1 MEACLE
7 ACFNVTGAVD
17 TACSDACY
25 ARYVTPTPQRH
36 TPRRDAANATR
47 RGPKTN
53 ACDDSATRF
62 LSEAETSRDA
72 SSRLDRSSRIA
83 RAASRVPANRRPILT
98 TPNRRCLSPFSAPR
112 RSDGWAVTE
121 ASSNVFGNTTVNV
134 ILACLLLVLS
144 GLFSGLTLGLMSL
157 DMVSLEI
164 LAEGGDDEEKEYAKK
179 IIPVRA
185 KGNLLLCT
193 LLLGNTM
200 VNALIAILMADLTD
214 GLVGLAVSTLSIV
227 VCGEIVP
234 QAACSR
240 HGLYIG
246 ANTVWIVKIF
256 IVLMYVIAW
265 PISLALDYVLG
276 RDIGQVFSANELNK
290 LIRIHVE
297 NPDAQEESGLNKDDG
312 NLLTGA
318 LEYKDKRVRDV
329 MTSLDKVFMVESST
343 RLTFQVLMDIYKS
356 GFTRIPVYEIDRQN
370 IVGML
375 FTKDLIL
382 IDPDDEVEIAAVISF
397 HGNREG
403 GFVRGVADD
412 TSLDKVFREFKTSY
426 LHLLV
431 AYGEV
436 GADGKPVQRLETTP
450 EHGDGGAGGGRNYY
464 GAGKDDP
471 DVSVSGKHISD
482 YTREAYSLTGNRRVI
497 TGVITLEDVLEAVIK
512 DEIVDETDNY
522 VDVNNALTSV
532 RGRGPRVADPTNFL
546 TLFEHKIRDQTKLS
560 ESETNAIVAFLSLNV
575 AEFKKLA
582 RFGGVLRKLIVASA
596 VEEIKEDEGDANSKY
611 LGTPSVDAG
620 DDRGNESTPKA
631 QRHINF
637 SHQHSHGHG
646 DTPSRSNSMT
656 RRGSSGH
663 IDFND
668 DDRHSNDGLGEPIY
682 RKNESSEF
690 FTLILQGKVVVHA
703 GSDDFESELGPWC
716 YIGQKALT
724 TDPFMPD
731 FRACPQGAVR
741 LLRIRRGDYKSAM
754 RAAQVEAMSGSR
766 SAVASRHAATG
777 DGDGGNGRSSPPVGP
792 EGARRHAPGASTLGV
807 ATDGVRVDGVA
818 DEDGDL

>member
-1 MEACLE
+1 M
-7 ACFNVTGAVD
+7 
-17 TACSDACY
+17 
-25 ARYVTPTPQRH
+25 
-36 TPRRDAANATR
+36 
-47 RGPKTN
+47 
-53 ACDDSATRF
+53 
-62 LSEAETSRDA
+62 
-72 SSRLDRSSRIA
+72 
-83 RAASRVPANRRPILT
+83 
-98 TPNRRCLSPFSAPR
+98 
-112 RSDGWAVTE
+112 
-121 ASSNVFGNTTVNV
+121 FGNTTVNV
-134 ILACLLLVLS
+134 ILACFLLLLS

-164 LAEGGDDEEKEYAKK
+164 LAEGGDEEEKEYAKK

-256 IVLMYVIAW
+256 IVLMYIVAW

-329 MTSLDKVFMVESST
+329 MTELDKVFMVESST

-412 TSLDKVFREFKTSY
+412 TSLDKVFREFKSSY

-436 GADGKPVQRLETTP
+436 GADGKPVKRLESTP
-450 EHGDGGAGGGRNYY
+450 ENGSEHSGGGGRNYY
-464 GAGKDDP
+464 GAGGGGDE

-482 YTREAYSLTGNRRVI
+482 YTSEAYSLSGNRRVI

-546 TLFEHKIRDQTKLS
+546 TLFEHKIRDQAKLS

-582 RFGGVLRKLIVASA
+582 RFGGVLRKLIVASS
-596 VEEIKEDEGDANSKY
+596 VEEIEEEEGDANSKY

-620 DDRGNESTPKA
+620 DDHGNEGTPKA

-637 SHQHSHGHG
+637 SHQHSHSH

-656 RRGSSGH
+656 RRGSSGQ
-663 IDFND
+663 IDFLD
-668 DDRHSNDGLGEPIY
+668 DDRHSNDGLGDPIY

-724 TDPFMPD
+724 TDPFLPD

-766 SAVASRHAATG
+766 SVAASRHAAMG
-777 DGDGGNGRSSPPVGP
+777 DGDGGGGRSSPPP
-792 EGARRHAPGASTLGV
+792 REGARRHAPGASPLAV
-807 ATDGVRVDGVA
+807 AADGVRVDGV
-818 DEDGDL
+818 DNEDGGDL

>member
-1 MEACLE
+1 M
-7 ACFNVTGAVD
+7 
-17 TACSDACY
+17 
-25 ARYVTPTPQRH
+25 
-36 TPRRDAANATR
+36 
-47 RGPKTN
+47 
-53 ACDDSATRF
+53 
-62 LSEAETSRDA
+62 
-72 SSRLDRSSRIA
+72 
-83 RAASRVPANRRPILT
+83 
-98 TPNRRCLSPFSAPR
+98 
-112 RSDGWAVTE
+112 
-121 ASSNVFGNTTVNV
+121 FGNTTVNV
-134 ILACLLLVLS
+134 ILACFLLLLS

-164 LAEGGDDEEKEYAKK
+164 LAEGGDEEEKEYAKK

-256 IVLMYVIAW
+256 IVLMYIVAW

-329 MTSLDKVFMVESST
+329 MTELDKVFMVESST

-412 TSLDKVFREFKTSY
+412 TSLDKVFREFKSSY

-436 GADGKPVQRLETTP
+436 GADGKPVKRLESTP
-450 EHGDGGAGGGRNYY
+450 ENGSEHSGGGGRNYY
-464 GAGKDDP
+464 GAGGGGDD

-482 YTREAYSLTGNRRVI
+482 YTSEAYSLSGNRRVI

-546 TLFEHKIRDQTKLS
+546 TLFEHKIRDQAKLS

-582 RFGGVLRKLIVASA
+582 RFGGVLRKLIVASS
-596 VEEIKEDEGDANSKY
+596 VEEIEEEEGDANSKY

-620 DDRGNESTPKA
+620 DDHGNEGTPKA

-637 SHQHSHGHG
+637 SHQHSHS

-656 RRGSSGH
+656 RRGSSGQ
-663 IDFND
+663 IDFLD
-668 DDRHSNDGLGEPIY
+668 DDRHSNDGLGDPIY

-724 TDPFMPD
+724 TDPFVPD

-766 SAVASRHAATG
+766 SVAASRHAAMG
-777 DGDGGNGRSSPPVGP
+777 DGDGGGGRSSPPP
-792 EGARRHAPGASTLGV
+792 REGARRHAPGASPLAV
-807 ATDGVRVDGVA
+807 AADGVRVDGV
-818 DEDGDL
+818 DNEDGGDL

>member
-1 MEACLE
+1 M
-7 ACFNVTGAVD
+7 
-17 TACSDACY
+17 
-25 ARYVTPTPQRH
+25 
-36 TPRRDAANATR
+36 
-47 RGPKTN
+47 
-53 ACDDSATRF
+53 
-62 LSEAETSRDA
+62 
-72 SSRLDRSSRIA
+72 
-83 RAASRVPANRRPILT
+83 
-98 TPNRRCLSPFSAPR
+98 
-112 RSDGWAVTE
+112 
-121 ASSNVFGNTTVNV
+121 FGNTTVNV
-134 ILACLLLVLS
+134 ILACFLLVLS

-164 LAEGGDDEEKEYAKK
+164 LAEGGDEEEKEYAKK

-256 IVLMYVIAW
+256 IVLMYIIAW

-329 MTSLDKVFMVESST
+329 MTELDKVFMVESST

-412 TSLDKVFREFKTSY
+412 TSLDKVFREFKSSY

-436 GADGKPVQRLETTP
+436 GADGKPVKRLESTP
-450 EHGDGGAGGGRNYY
+450 ENGSEHSGGGGRNYY
-464 GAGKDDP
+464 GAGGGGDD

-482 YTREAYSLTGNRRVI
+482 YTSEAYSLSGNRRVI

-546 TLFEHKIRDQTKLS
+546 TLFEHKIRDQAKLS

-582 RFGGVLRKLIVASA
+582 RFGGVLRKLIVASS
-596 VEEIKEDEGDANSKY
+596 VEEIEEEEGDANSKY

-620 DDRGNESTPKA
+620 DDHGNEGTPKA

-637 SHQHSHGHG
+637 SHQHSHS

-656 RRGSSGH
+656 RRGSSGQ
-663 IDFND
+663 IDFLD
-668 DDRHSNDGLGEPIY
+668 DDRHSNDGLGDPIY

-724 TDPFMPD
+724 TDPFLPD

-766 SAVASRHAATG
+766 SVAASRHAAMG
-777 DGDGGNGRSSPPVGP
+777 DGDGGGGRSSPPP
-792 EGARRHAPGASTLGV
+792 REGARRHAPGASPLAV
-807 ATDGVRVDGVA
+807 AADGVRVDGV
-818 DEDGDL
+818 DNEDGGDL

>member
-1 MEACLE
+1 
-7 ACFNVTGAVD
+7 
-17 TACSDACY
+17 
-25 ARYVTPTPQRH
+25 
-36 TPRRDAANATR
+36 
-47 RGPKTN
+47 
-53 ACDDSATRF
+53 
-62 LSEAETSRDA
+62 
-72 SSRLDRSSRIA
+72 
-83 RAASRVPANRRPILT
+83 
-98 TPNRRCLSPFSAPR
+98 
-112 RSDGWAVTE
+112 
-121 ASSNVFGNTTVNV
+121 
-134 ILACLLLVLS
+134 
-144 GLFSGLTLGLMSL
+144 MSL

-164 LAEGGDDEEKEYAKK
+164 LAEGGDEEEKEYAKK

-256 IVLMYVIAW
+256 IVLMYIVAW
-265 PISLALDYVLG
+265 PNSLALDYVLG

-329 MTSLDKVFMVESST
+329 MTELDKVFMVESST

-412 TSLDKVFREFKTSY
+412 TSLDKVFREFKSSY

-436 GADGKPVQRLETTP
+436 GADGKPVKRLESTP
-450 EHGDGGAGGGRNYY
+450 ENGSEHKRRRRGNYY
-464 GAGKDDP
+464 GAGGGGDD

-482 YTREAYSLTGNRRVI
+482 YTSEAYSLSGNRRVI

-546 TLFEHKIRDQTKLS
+546 TLFEHKIRDQAKLS

-582 RFGGVLRKLIVASA
+582 RFGGVLRKLIVASS
-596 VEEIKEDEGDANSKY
+596 VEEIEEEEGDANSKY

-620 DDRGNESTPKA
+620 DDHGNEGTPKA

-637 SHQHSHGHG
+637 SHQHSHS

-656 RRGSSGH
+656 RRGSSGQ
-663 IDFND
+663 IDFLD
-668 DDRHSNDGLGEPIY
+668 DDRHSNDGLGDPIY

-724 TDPFMPD
+724 TDPFLPD

-766 SAVASRHAATG
+766 SVAASRHAAMG
-777 DGDGGNGRSSPPVGP
+777 DGDGGGG
-792 EGARRHAPGASTLGV
+792 EARRPRGRAPGGTLP
-807 ATDGVRVDGVA
+807 ARPR
-818 DEDGDL
+818 

>member
-1 MEACLE
+1 M
-7 ACFNVTGAVD
+7 
-17 TACSDACY
+17 
-25 ARYVTPTPQRH
+25 
-36 TPRRDAANATR
+36 
-47 RGPKTN
+47 
-53 ACDDSATRF
+53 
-62 LSEAETSRDA
+62 
-72 SSRLDRSSRIA
+72 
-83 RAASRVPANRRPILT
+83 
-98 TPNRRCLSPFSAPR
+98 
-112 RSDGWAVTE
+112 
-121 ASSNVFGNTTVNV
+121 FGNTTVNV
-134 ILACLLLVLS
+134 ILACFLLLLS

-164 LAEGGDDEEKEYAKK
+164 LAEGGDEEEKEYAKK

-256 IVLMYVIAW
+256 IVLMYIIAW

-318 LEYKDKRVRDV
+318 LEYKDKIVRDV
-329 MTSLDKVFMVESST
+329 MTELDKVFMVESST

-412 TSLDKVFREFKTSY
+412 TSLDKVFREFKSSY

-436 GADGKPVQRLETTP
+436 GADGKPVKRLESTP
-450 EHGDGGAGGGRNYY
+450 EHGSEHGGGGGRNYY
-464 GAGKDDP
+464 GAGGGGDD

-482 YTREAYSLTGNRRVI
+482 YTSEAYSLSGNRRVI

-546 TLFEHKIRDQTKLS
+546 TLFEHKIRDQAKLS

-582 RFGGVLRKLIVASA
+582 RFGGVLRKLIVASS
-596 VEEIKEDEGDANSKY
+596 VEEIEEEEGDANSKY

-620 DDRGNESTPKA
+620 DDHGNEGTPQA

-637 SHQHSHGHG
+637 SHQHSHSH

-656 RRGSSGH
+656 RRGSSGQ
-663 IDFND
+663 IDFLD
-668 DDRHSNDGLGEPIY
+668 DDRHSNDGLGDPIY

-724 TDPFMPD
+724 TDPFLPD

-766 SAVASRHAATG
+766 SVAASRHAAMG
-777 DGDGGNGRSSPPVGP
+777 DGDGGGGRSSPPP
-792 EGARRHAPGASTLGV
+792 REGARRHAPGASPLAV
-807 ATDGVRVDGVA
+807 AADGVRVDGV
-818 DEDGDL
+818 DNEDGGDL

>member
-1 MEACLE
+1 M
-7 ACFNVTGAVD
+7 
-17 TACSDACY
+17 
-25 ARYVTPTPQRH
+25 
-36 TPRRDAANATR
+36 
-47 RGPKTN
+47 
-53 ACDDSATRF
+53 
-62 LSEAETSRDA
+62 
-72 SSRLDRSSRIA
+72 
-83 RAASRVPANRRPILT
+83 
-98 TPNRRCLSPFSAPR
+98 
-112 RSDGWAVTE
+112 
-121 ASSNVFGNTTVNV
+121 FGNTTVNV
-134 ILACLLLVLS
+134 ILACFLLLLS

-164 LAEGGDDEEKEYAKK
+164 LAEGGDEEEKEYAKK

-256 IVLMYVIAW
+256 IVLMYIVAW

-329 MTSLDKVFMVESST
+329 MTELDKVFMVESST

-412 TSLDKVFREFKTSY
+412 TSLDKVFREFKSSY

-436 GADGKPVQRLETTP
+436 GADGKPVKRLESTP
-450 EHGDGGAGGGRNYY
+450 ENGSEHSGGGGRNYY
-464 GAGKDDP
+464 GAGGGGDE

-482 YTREAYSLTGNRRVI
+482 YTSEAYSLSGNRRVI

-546 TLFEHKIRDQTKLS
+546 TLFEHKIRDQAKLS

-582 RFGGVLRKLIVASA
+582 RFGGVLRKLIVASS
-596 VEEIKEDEGDANSKY
+596 VEEIEEEEGDANSKY

-620 DDRGNESTPKA
+620 DDHGNEGTPKA

-637 SHQHSHGHG
+637 SHQHSHS

-656 RRGSSGH
+656 RRGSSGQ
-663 IDFND
+663 IDFLD
-668 DDRHSNDGLGEPIY
+668 DDRHSNDGLGDPIY

-724 TDPFMPD
+724 TDPFLPD

-766 SAVASRHAATG
+766 SVAASRHAAMG
-777 DGDGGNGRSSPPVGP
+777 DGDGGGGRSSPPLR
-792 EGARRHAPGASTLGV
+792 EGARRHAPGVSPLAV
-807 ATDGVRVDGVA
+807 AADGVRVDGV
-818 DEDGDL
+818 DNEDGGDL

>member
-1 MEACLE
+1 M
-7 ACFNVTGAVD
+7 
-17 TACSDACY
+17 
-25 ARYVTPTPQRH
+25 
-36 TPRRDAANATR
+36 
-47 RGPKTN
+47 
-53 ACDDSATRF
+53 
-62 LSEAETSRDA
+62 
-72 SSRLDRSSRIA
+72 
-83 RAASRVPANRRPILT
+83 
-98 TPNRRCLSPFSAPR
+98 
-112 RSDGWAVTE
+112 
-121 ASSNVFGNTTVNV
+121 FGNTTVNV
-134 ILACLLLVLS
+134 ILAVFLLLLS

-164 LAEGGDDEEKEYAKK
+164 LAEGGDEEEKEYAKK

-256 IVLMYVIAW
+256 IVLMYIIAW

-329 MTSLDKVFMVESST
+329 MTELDKVFMVESST

-412 TSLDKVFREFKTSY
+412 TSLDKVFREFKSSY

-436 GADGKPVQRLETTP
+436 GADGKPVKRLESTP
-450 EHGDGGAGGGRNYY
+450 ENGSEHSGGGGRNYY
-464 GAGKDDP
+464 GAGGGGGD

-482 YTREAYSLTGNRRVI
+482 YTSEAYSLSGNRRVI

-546 TLFEHKIRDQTKLS
+546 TLFEHKIRDQAKLS

-582 RFGGVLRKLIVASA
+582 RFGGVLRKLIVASS
-596 VEEIKEDEGDANSKY
+596 VEEIEEEEGDANSKY

-620 DDRGNESTPKA
+620 DDHGNEGTPKA

-637 SHQHSHGHG
+637 SHQHSHS

-656 RRGSSGH
+656 RRGSSGQ
-663 IDFND
+663 IDFLD
-668 DDRHSNDGLGEPIY
+668 DDRHSNDGLGDPIY

-724 TDPFMPD
+724 TDPFLPD

-766 SAVASRHAATG
+766 SVTASRHAAMG
-777 DGDGGNGRSSPPVGP
+777 DGDGGGGRSSPPP
-792 EGARRHAPGASTLGV
+792 REGARRHAPGASPLAV
-807 ATDGVRVDGVA
+807 AADGVRVDGV
-818 DEDGDL
+818 DNEDGGDL

>member
-17 TACSDACY
+17 IACSDACY
-25 ARYVTPTPQRH
+25 A
-36 TPRRDAANATR
+36 
-47 RGPKTN
+47 
-53 ACDDSATRF
+53 
-62 LSEAETSRDA
+62 
-72 SSRLDRSSRIA
+72 
-83 RAASRVPANRRPILT
+83 
-98 TPNRRCLSPFSAPR
+98 
-112 RSDGWAVTE
+112 SDGWAVTE

-134 ILACLLLVLS
+134 ILACFLLLLS

-164 LAEGGDDEEKEYAKK
+164 LAEGGDEEEKEYAKK

-256 IVLMYVIAW
+256 IVLMYIIAW

-329 MTSLDKVFMVESST
+329 MTELDKVFMVESST

-412 TSLDKVFREFKTSY
+412 TSLDKVFREFKSSY

-436 GADGKPVQRLETTP
+436 GADGKPVKRLESTP
-450 EHGDGGAGGGRNYY
+450 ENGSEHSGGGGRNYY
-464 GAGKDDP
+464 GAGGGGDD

-482 YTREAYSLTGNRRVI
+482 YTSEAYSLSGNRRVI

-546 TLFEHKIRDQTKLS
+546 TLFEHKIRDQAKLS

-582 RFGGVLRKLIVASA
+582 RFGGVLRKLIVASS
-596 VEEIKEDEGDANSKY
+596 VEEIEEEEGDANSKY

-620 DDRGNESTPKA
+620 DDHGNEGTPKA

-637 SHQHSHGHG
+637 SHQHSHS

-656 RRGSSGH
+656 RRGSSGQ
-663 IDFND
+663 IDFLD
-668 DDRHSNDGLGEPIY
+668 DDRHSNDGLGDPIY

-724 TDPFMPD
+724 TDPFLPD

-766 SAVASRHAATG
+766 SVAASRHAAMG
-777 DGDGGNGRSSPPVGP
+777 DGDGGGGRSSPPP
-792 EGARRHAPGASTLGV
+792 REGARRHAPGASPLAV
-807 ATDGVRVDGVA
+807 AADGVRVDGV
-818 DEDGDL
+818 DNEDGGDL

>member
-1 MEACLE
+1 M
-7 ACFNVTGAVD
+7 
-17 TACSDACY
+17 
-25 ARYVTPTPQRH
+25 
-36 TPRRDAANATR
+36 
-47 RGPKTN
+47 
-53 ACDDSATRF
+53 
-62 LSEAETSRDA
+62 
-72 SSRLDRSSRIA
+72 
-83 RAASRVPANRRPILT
+83 
-98 TPNRRCLSPFSAPR
+98 
-112 RSDGWAVTE
+112 
-121 ASSNVFGNTTVNV
+121 FGNTTVNV
-134 ILACLLLVLS
+134 ILACFLLLLS

-164 LAEGGDDEEKEYAKK
+164 LAEGGDEEEKEYAKK

-256 IVLMYVIAW
+256 IVLMYIVAW

-329 MTSLDKVFMVESST
+329 MTELDKVFMVESST

-412 TSLDKVFREFKTSY
+412 TSLDKVFREFKSSY

-436 GADGKPVQRLETTP
+436 GADGKPVQRLATTP
-450 EHGDGGAGGGRNYY
+450 GHGNGNARGSRKYY
-464 GAGKDDP
+464 GAEMNAE
-471 DVSVSGKHISD
+471 DVSVSGNHISD
-482 YTREAYSLTGNRRVI
+482 YTTEAYSLSGNRRVV

-582 RFGGVLRKLIVASA
+582 RFGGVLRKLIVAST
-596 VEEIKEDEGDANSKY
+596 VEEIEEDEGDANSKY
-611 LGTPSVDAG
+611 LGTPAVDAG
-620 DDRGNESTPKA
+620 DDHGNESTPKA
-631 QRHINF
+631 QRHIHF
-637 SHQHSHGHG
+637 SHGHA

-668 DDRHSNDGLGEPIY
+668 DDRHSNDGLGDPIY

-716 YIGQKALT
+716 YIGHKALT

-766 SAVASRHAATG
+766 SAVASRHAAVG
-777 DGDGGNGRSSPPVGP
+777 DSDGGRSSPSMG
-792 EGARRHAPGASTLGV
+792 ESARRHAPGASTVGV
-807 ATDGVRVDGVA
+807 AADGVRVDGLA
-818 DEDGDL
+818 DEDGGSQ

>member
-1 MEACLE
+1 M
-7 ACFNVTGAVD
+7 
-17 TACSDACY
+17 
-25 ARYVTPTPQRH
+25 
-36 TPRRDAANATR
+36 
-47 RGPKTN
+47 
-53 ACDDSATRF
+53 
-62 LSEAETSRDA
+62 
-72 SSRLDRSSRIA
+72 
-83 RAASRVPANRRPILT
+83 
-98 TPNRRCLSPFSAPR
+98 
-112 RSDGWAVTE
+112 
-121 ASSNVFGNTTVNV
+121 FGNTTVNV
-134 ILACLLLVLS
+134 ILACFLLLLS

-164 LAEGGDDEEKEYAKK
+164 LAEGGDEEEKEYAKK

-256 IVLMYVIAW
+256 IVLMYIIAW

-329 MTSLDKVFMVESST
+329 MTELDKVFMVESST

-412 TSLDKVFREFKTSY
+412 TSLDKVFREFKSSY

-436 GADGKPVQRLETTP
+436 GADGKPVKRLESTP
-450 EHGDGGAGGGRNYY
+450 ENGSEHSGGGGRNYY
-464 GAGKDDP
+464 GAGGGGDD

-482 YTREAYSLTGNRRVI
+482 YTSEAYSLSGNRRVI

-546 TLFEHKIRDQTKLS
+546 TLFEHKIRDQAKLS

-582 RFGGVLRKLIVASA
+582 RFGGVLRKLIVASS
-596 VEEIKEDEGDANSKY
+596 VEEIEEEEGDANSKY

-620 DDRGNESTPKA
+620 DDHGNEGTPKA

-637 SHQHSHGHG
+637 SHQHSHS

-656 RRGSSGH
+656 RRGSSGQ
-663 IDFND
+663 IDFLD
-668 DDRHSNDGLGEPIY
+668 DDRHSNDGLGDPIY

-724 TDPFMPD
+724 TDPFLPD

-766 SAVASRHAATG
+766 SVAASRHTAMG
-777 DGDGGNGRSSPPVGP
+777 DGDGGGGRSSPPP
-792 EGARRHAPGASTLGV
+792 REGARRHAPGASPLAV
-807 ATDGVRVDGVA
+807 AADGVRVDGV
-818 DEDGDL
+818 DNEDGGDL

>member
-1 MEACLE
+1 M
-7 ACFNVTGAVD
+7 
-17 TACSDACY
+17 
-25 ARYVTPTPQRH
+25 
-36 TPRRDAANATR
+36 
-47 RGPKTN
+47 
-53 ACDDSATRF
+53 
-62 LSEAETSRDA
+62 
-72 SSRLDRSSRIA
+72 
-83 RAASRVPANRRPILT
+83 
-98 TPNRRCLSPFSAPR
+98 
-112 RSDGWAVTE
+112 
-121 ASSNVFGNTTVNV
+121 FGNTTVNV
-134 ILACLLLVLS
+134 ILACFLLLLS

-164 LAEGGDDEEKEYAKK
+164 LAEGGDEEEKEYAKK

-256 IVLMYVIAW
+256 IVLMYIVAW

-329 MTSLDKVFMVESST
+329 MTELDKVFMVESST

-412 TSLDKVFREFKTSY
+412 TSLDKVFREFKSSY

-436 GADGKPVQRLETTP
+436 GADGKPVKRLESTP
-450 EHGDGGAGGGRNYY
+450 ENGSEHSGGGGRNYY
-464 GAGKDDP
+464 GAGGGGDE

-482 YTREAYSLTGNRRVI
+482 YTSEAYSLSGNRRVI

-546 TLFEHKIRDQTKLS
+546 TLFEHKIRDQAKLS

-582 RFGGVLRKLIVASA
+582 RFGGVLRKLIVASS
-596 VEEIKEDEGDANSKY
+596 VEEIEEEEGDANSKY

-620 DDRGNESTPKA
+620 DDHGNEGTPKA

-637 SHQHSHGHG
+637 SHQHSHS

-656 RRGSSGH
+656 RRGSSGQ
-663 IDFND
+663 IDFLD
-668 DDRHSNDGLGEPIY
+668 DDRHSNDGLGDPIY

-724 TDPFMPD
+724 TDPFVPD

-766 SAVASRHAATG
+766 SVAASRHAAMG
-777 DGDGGNGRSSPPVGP
+777 DGDGGGGRSSPPP
-792 EGARRHAPGASTLGV
+792 WEGARRHAPGASPLAV
-807 ATDGVRVDGVA
+807 AADGVRVDGV
-818 DEDGDL
+818 DNEDGGDL

>member
-1 MEACLE
+1 M
-7 ACFNVTGAVD
+7 
-17 TACSDACY
+17 
-25 ARYVTPTPQRH
+25 
-36 TPRRDAANATR
+36 
-47 RGPKTN
+47 
-53 ACDDSATRF
+53 
-62 LSEAETSRDA
+62 
-72 SSRLDRSSRIA
+72 
-83 RAASRVPANRRPILT
+83 
-98 TPNRRCLSPFSAPR
+98 
-112 RSDGWAVTE
+112 
-121 ASSNVFGNTTVNV
+121 FGNTTVNV
-134 ILACLLLVLS
+134 ILACFLLLLS

-164 LAEGGDDEEKEYAKK
+164 LAEGGDEEEKEYAKK

-256 IVLMYVIAW
+256 IVLMYIVAW

-329 MTSLDKVFMVESST
+329 MTELDKVFMVESST

-412 TSLDKVFREFKTSY
+412 TSLDKVFREFKSSY

-436 GADGKPVQRLETTP
+436 GADGKPVKRLESTP
-450 EHGDGGAGGGRNYY
+450 ENGSEHSGGGGRNYY
-464 GAGKDDP
+464 GAGGGGDD

-482 YTREAYSLTGNRRVI
+482 YTSEAYSLSGNRRVI

-546 TLFEHKIRDQTKLS
+546 TLFEHKIRDQAKLS

-582 RFGGVLRKLIVASA
+582 RFGGVLRKLIVASS
-596 VEEIKEDEGDANSKY
+596 VEEIEEEEGDANSTY

-620 DDRGNESTPKA
+620 DDHGNEGTPKA

-637 SHQHSHGHG
+637 SHQHSHS

-656 RRGSSGH
+656 RRGSSGQ
-663 IDFND
+663 IDFLD
-668 DDRHSNDGLGEPIY
+668 DDRHSNDGLGDPIY

-724 TDPFMPD
+724 TDPFLPD

-766 SAVASRHAATG
+766 SVAASRHAAMG
-777 DGDGGNGRSSPPVGP
+777 DGDGGGGRSSPPP
-792 EGARRHAPGASTLGV
+792 REGARRHAPGASPLAV
-807 ATDGVRVDGVA
+807 AADGVRVDGV
-818 DEDGDL
+818 DNEDGGDL

>member
-1 MEACLE
+1 M
-7 ACFNVTGAVD
+7 
-17 TACSDACY
+17 
-25 ARYVTPTPQRH
+25 
-36 TPRRDAANATR
+36 
-47 RGPKTN
+47 
-53 ACDDSATRF
+53 
-62 LSEAETSRDA
+62 
-72 SSRLDRSSRIA
+72 
-83 RAASRVPANRRPILT
+83 
-98 TPNRRCLSPFSAPR
+98 
-112 RSDGWAVTE
+112 
-121 ASSNVFGNTTVNV
+121 FGNTTVNV
-134 ILACLLLVLS
+134 ILACFLLLLS

-164 LAEGGDDEEKEYAKK
+164 LAEGGDEEEKEYAKK

-256 IVLMYVIAW
+256 IVLMYIIAW

-329 MTSLDKVFMVESST
+329 MTELDKVFMVESST

-412 TSLDKVFREFKTSY
+412 TSLDKVFREFKSSY

-436 GADGKPVQRLETTP
+436 GADGKPVKRLESTP
-450 EHGDGGAGGGRNYY
+450 ENGSEHSGGGGRNYY
-464 GAGKDDP
+464 GAGGGGDE

-482 YTREAYSLTGNRRVI
+482 YTSEAYSLSGNRRVI

-546 TLFEHKIRDQTKLS
+546 TLFEHKIRDQAKLS

-582 RFGGVLRKLIVASA
+582 RFGGVLRKLIVASS
-596 VEEIKEDEGDANSKY
+596 VEEIEEEEGDANSKY

-620 DDRGNESTPKA
+620 DDHGNEGTPKA

-637 SHQHSHGHG
+637 SHQHSHSH

-656 RRGSSGH
+656 RRGSSGQ
-663 IDFND
+663 IDFLD
-668 DDRHSNDGLGEPIY
+668 DDRHSNDGLGDPIY

-724 TDPFMPD
+724 TDPFLPD

-766 SAVASRHAATG
+766 SVAASRHAAMG
-777 DGDGGNGRSSPPVGP
+777 DGDGGGGRSSPPP
-792 EGARRHAPGASTLGV
+792 REGARRRAPGASPLAV
-807 ATDGVRVDGVA
+807 AADGVRVDGV
-818 DEDGDL
+818 DNEDGGDL

>member
-1 MEACLE
+1 M
-7 ACFNVTGAVD
+7 
-17 TACSDACY
+17 
-25 ARYVTPTPQRH
+25 
-36 TPRRDAANATR
+36 
-47 RGPKTN
+47 
-53 ACDDSATRF
+53 
-62 LSEAETSRDA
+62 
-72 SSRLDRSSRIA
+72 
-83 RAASRVPANRRPILT
+83 
-98 TPNRRCLSPFSAPR
+98 
-112 RSDGWAVTE
+112 
-121 ASSNVFGNTTVNV
+121 FGNTTVNV
-134 ILACLLLVLS
+134 ILACFLLLLS

-164 LAEGGDDEEKEYAKK
+164 LAEGGDEEEKEYAKK

-256 IVLMYVIAW
+256 IVLMYIVAW

-329 MTSLDKVFMVESST
+329 MTELDKVFMVESST

-412 TSLDKVFREFKTSY
+412 TSLDKVFREFKSSY

-436 GADGKPVQRLETTP
+436 GADGKPVKRLESTP
-450 EHGDGGAGGGRNYY
+450 ENGSEHSGGGGRNYY
-464 GAGKDDP
+464 GAGGGGDD

-482 YTREAYSLTGNRRVI
+482 YTSEAYSLSGNRRVI

-546 TLFEHKIRDQTKLS
+546 TLFEHKIRDQAKLS

-582 RFGGVLRKLIVASA
+582 RFGGVLRKLIVASS
-596 VEEIKEDEGDANSKY
+596 VEEIEEEEGDANSKY

-620 DDRGNESTPKA
+620 DDHGNEGTPKA

-637 SHQHSHGHG
+637 SHQHSHSH

-656 RRGSSGH
+656 RRGSSGQ
-663 IDFND
+663 IDFLD
-668 DDRHSNDGLGEPIY
+668 DDRHSNDGLGDPIY

-724 TDPFMPD
+724 TDPFLPD

-766 SAVASRHAATG
+766 SVAASRHAAMG
-777 DGDGGNGRSSPPVGP
+777 DGDGGGGRSSPPP
-792 EGARRHAPGASTLGV
+792 WEGARRHAPGASPLAV
-807 ATDGVRVDGVA
+807 AADGVRVDGV
-818 DEDGDL
+818 DNEDGGDL

>member
-1 MEACLE
+1 M
-7 ACFNVTGAVD
+7 
-17 TACSDACY
+17 
-25 ARYVTPTPQRH
+25 
-36 TPRRDAANATR
+36 
-47 RGPKTN
+47 
-53 ACDDSATRF
+53 
-62 LSEAETSRDA
+62 
-72 SSRLDRSSRIA
+72 
-83 RAASRVPANRRPILT
+83 
-98 TPNRRCLSPFSAPR
+98 
-112 RSDGWAVTE
+112 
-121 ASSNVFGNTTVNV
+121 FGNTTVNV
-134 ILACLLLVLS
+134 ILACFLLLLS

-164 LAEGGDDEEKEYAKK
+164 LAEGGDEEEKEYAKK

-256 IVLMYVIAW
+256 IVLMYIIAW

-329 MTSLDKVFMVESST
+329 MTELDKVFMVESST

-412 TSLDKVFREFKTSY
+412 TSLDKVFREFKSSY

-436 GADGKPVQRLETTP
+436 GADGKPVKRLESTP
-450 EHGDGGAGGGRNYY
+450 ENGSEHSGGGGRNYY
-464 GAGKDDP
+464 GAGGGGDE

-482 YTREAYSLTGNRRVI
+482 YTSEAYSLSGNRRVI

-546 TLFEHKIRDQTKLS
+546 TLFEHKIRDQAKLS

-582 RFGGVLRKLIVASA
+582 RFGGVLRKLIVASS
-596 VEEIKEDEGDANSKY
+596 VEEIEEEEGDANSKY

-620 DDRGNESTPKA
+620 DDHGNEGTPKA

-637 SHQHSHGHG
+637 SHQHSHS

-656 RRGSSGH
+656 RRGSSGQ
-663 IDFND
+663 IDFLD
-668 DDRHSNDGLGEPIY
+668 DDRHSNDGLGDPIY

-724 TDPFMPD
+724 TDPFLPD

-766 SAVASRHAATG
+766 SVAASRHAAMG
-777 DGDGGNGRSSPPVGP
+777 DGDGGGGRSSPPP
-792 EGARRHAPGASTLGV
+792 REGARRHAPGASPLAV
-807 ATDGVRVDGVA
+807 AADGVRVDGV
-818 DEDGDL
+818 DNEDGGDL

>member
-1 MEACLE
+1 M
-7 ACFNVTGAVD
+7 
-17 TACSDACY
+17 
-25 ARYVTPTPQRH
+25 
-36 TPRRDAANATR
+36 
-47 RGPKTN
+47 
-53 ACDDSATRF
+53 
-62 LSEAETSRDA
+62 
-72 SSRLDRSSRIA
+72 
-83 RAASRVPANRRPILT
+83 
-98 TPNRRCLSPFSAPR
+98 
-112 RSDGWAVTE
+112 
-121 ASSNVFGNTTVNV
+121 FGNTTVNV
-134 ILACLLLVLS
+134 ILACFLLLLS

-164 LAEGGDDEEKEYAKK
+164 LAEGGDEEEKEYAKK

-256 IVLMYVIAW
+256 IVLMSIVAW

-329 MTSLDKVFMVESST
+329 MTELDKVFMVESST

-412 TSLDKVFREFKTSY
+412 TSLDKVFREFKSSY

-436 GADGKPVQRLETTP
+436 GADGKPVKRLESTP
-450 EHGDGGAGGGRNYY
+450 ENGSEHSGGGGRNYY
-464 GAGKDDP
+464 GAGGGGDD

-482 YTREAYSLTGNRRVI
+482 YTSEAYSLSGNRRVI

-546 TLFEHKIRDQTKLS
+546 TLFEHKIRDQAKLS

-582 RFGGVLRKLIVASA
+582 RFGGVLRKLIVASS
-596 VEEIKEDEGDANSKY
+596 VEEIEEEEGDANSKY

-620 DDRGNESTPKA
+620 DDHGNEGTPKA

-637 SHQHSHGHG
+637 SHQHSHS

-656 RRGSSGH
+656 RRGSSGQ
-663 IDFND
+663 IDFLD
-668 DDRHSNDGLGEPIY
+668 DDRHSNDGLGDPIY

-724 TDPFMPD
+724 TDPFLPD

-766 SAVASRHAATG
+766 SVAASRHAAMG
-777 DGDGGNGRSSPPVGP
+777 DGDGGGGRSSPPP
-792 EGARRHAPGASTLGV
+792 REGARRHAPGASPLAV
-807 ATDGVRVDGVA
+807 AADGVRVDGV
-818 DEDGDL
+818 DNEDGGDL

>member
-1 MEACLE
+1 M
-7 ACFNVTGAVD
+7 
-17 TACSDACY
+17 
-25 ARYVTPTPQRH
+25 
-36 TPRRDAANATR
+36 
-47 RGPKTN
+47 
-53 ACDDSATRF
+53 
-62 LSEAETSRDA
+62 
-72 SSRLDRSSRIA
+72 
-83 RAASRVPANRRPILT
+83 
-98 TPNRRCLSPFSAPR
+98 
-112 RSDGWAVTE
+112 
-121 ASSNVFGNTTVNV
+121 FGNTTVNV
-134 ILACLLLVLS
+134 ILACFLLLLS

-164 LAEGGDDEEKEYAKK
+164 LAEGGDEEEKEYAKK

-256 IVLMYVIAW
+256 IVLMYIIAW

-329 MTSLDKVFMVESST
+329 MTELDKVFMVESST

-412 TSLDKVFREFKTSY
+412 TSLDKVFREFKSSY

-436 GADGKPVQRLETTP
+436 GADGKPVKRLESTP
-450 EHGDGGAGGGRNYY
+450 ENGSEHSGGGGRNYY
-464 GAGKDDP
+464 GAGGGGDD

-482 YTREAYSLTGNRRVI
+482 YTSEAYSLSGNRRVI

-546 TLFEHKIRDQTKLS
+546 TLFEHKIRDQAKLS

-582 RFGGVLRKLIVASA
+582 RFGGVLRKLIVASS
-596 VEEIKEDEGDANSKY
+596 VEEIEEEEGDANSKY

-620 DDRGNESTPKA
+620 DDHGNEGTPKA

-637 SHQHSHGHG
+637 SHQHSHS

-656 RRGSSGH
+656 RRGSSGQ
-663 IDFND
+663 IDFLD
-668 DDRHSNDGLGEPIY
+668 DDRHSNDGLGDPIY

-724 TDPFMPD
+724 TDPFLPD

-766 SAVASRHAATG
+766 SVAASRHAAMG
-777 DGDGGNGRSSPPVGP
+777 DGDGGGGRSSPPP
-792 EGARRHAPGASTLGV
+792 REGARRHAPGASPLAV
-807 ATDGVRVDGVA
+807 AADGVRVDGV
-818 DEDGDL
+818 DNEDGGDL

>member
-1 MEACLE
+1 M
-7 ACFNVTGAVD
+7 
-17 TACSDACY
+17 
-25 ARYVTPTPQRH
+25 
-36 TPRRDAANATR
+36 
-47 RGPKTN
+47 
-53 ACDDSATRF
+53 
-62 LSEAETSRDA
+62 
-72 SSRLDRSSRIA
+72 
-83 RAASRVPANRRPILT
+83 
-98 TPNRRCLSPFSAPR
+98 
-112 RSDGWAVTE
+112 
-121 ASSNVFGNTTVNV
+121 FGNTTVNV
-134 ILACLLLVLS
+134 ILACFLLLLS

-164 LAEGGDDEEKEYAKK
+164 LAEGGDEEEKEYAKK

-256 IVLMYVIAW
+256 IVLMYIVAW

-329 MTSLDKVFMVESST
+329 MTELDKVFMVESST

-412 TSLDKVFREFKTSY
+412 TSLDKVFREFKSSY

-436 GADGKPVQRLETTP
+436 GADGKPVKRLESTP
-450 EHGDGGAGGGRNYY
+450 ENGSEHSGGGGRNYY
-464 GAGKDDP
+464 GAGGGGDE

-482 YTREAYSLTGNRRVI
+482 YTSEAYSLSGNRRVI

-546 TLFEHKIRDQTKLS
+546 TLFEHKIRDQAKLS

-582 RFGGVLRKLIVASA
+582 RFGGVLRKLIVASS
-596 VEEIKEDEGDANSKY
+596 VEEIEEEEGDANSKY

-620 DDRGNESTPKA
+620 DDHGNEGTPKA

-637 SHQHSHGHG
+637 SHQHSHS

-656 RRGSSGH
+656 RRGSSGQ
-663 IDFND
+663 IDFLD
-668 DDRHSNDGLGEPIY
+668 DDRHSNDGLGDPIY

-724 TDPFMPD
+724 TDPFLPD

-766 SAVASRHAATG
+766 SVAASRHAAMG
-777 DGDGGNGRSSPPVGP
+777 DGDGGGGRSSPPP
-792 EGARRHAPGASTLGV
+792 REGARRHAPGASPLAV
-807 ATDGVRVDGVA
+807 AADGVRVDGV
-818 DEDGDL
+818 DNEDGGDL

>member
-1 MEACLE
+1 M
-7 ACFNVTGAVD
+7 
-17 TACSDACY
+17 
-25 ARYVTPTPQRH
+25 
-36 TPRRDAANATR
+36 
-47 RGPKTN
+47 
-53 ACDDSATRF
+53 
-62 LSEAETSRDA
+62 
-72 SSRLDRSSRIA
+72 
-83 RAASRVPANRRPILT
+83 
-98 TPNRRCLSPFSAPR
+98 
-112 RSDGWAVTE
+112 
-121 ASSNVFGNTTVNV
+121 FGNTTVNV
-134 ILACLLLVLS
+134 ILACFLLLLS

-164 LAEGGDDEEKEYAKK
+164 LAEGGDEEEKEYAKK

-256 IVLMYVIAW
+256 IVLMYIVAW

-329 MTSLDKVFMVESST
+329 MTELDKVFMVESST

-412 TSLDKVFREFKTSY
+412 TSLDKVFREFKSSY

-436 GADGKPVQRLETTP
+436 GADGKPVKRLESTP
-450 EHGDGGAGGGRNYY
+450 ENGSEHSGGGGRNYY
-464 GAGKDDP
+464 GAGGGGDE

-482 YTREAYSLTGNRRVI
+482 YTSEAYSLSGNRRVI

-546 TLFEHKIRDQTKLS
+546 TLFEHKIRDQAKLS

-582 RFGGVLRKLIVASA
+582 RFGGVLRKLIVASS
-596 VEEIKEDEGDANSKY
+596 VEEIEEEEGDANSKY

-620 DDRGNESTPKA
+620 DDHGNEGTPKA

-637 SHQHSHGHG
+637 SHQHSHS

-656 RRGSSGH
+656 RRGSSGQ
-663 IDFND
+663 IDFLD
-668 DDRHSNDGLGEPIY
+668 DDRHSNDGLGDPIY

-724 TDPFMPD
+724 TDPFLPD

-766 SAVASRHAATG
+766 SVAASRHAAMG
-777 DGDGGNGRSSPPVGP
+777 DGDGGGGRSSPPP
-792 EGARRHAPGASTLGV
+792 WEGARRHAPGASPLAV
-807 ATDGVRVDGVA
+807 AADGVRVDGV
-818 DEDGDL
+818 DNEDGGDL

>member
-1 MEACLE
+1 M
-7 ACFNVTGAVD
+7 
-17 TACSDACY
+17 
-25 ARYVTPTPQRH
+25 
-36 TPRRDAANATR
+36 
-47 RGPKTN
+47 
-53 ACDDSATRF
+53 
-62 LSEAETSRDA
+62 
-72 SSRLDRSSRIA
+72 
-83 RAASRVPANRRPILT
+83 
-98 TPNRRCLSPFSAPR
+98 
-112 RSDGWAVTE
+112 
-121 ASSNVFGNTTVNV
+121 FGNTTVNV
-134 ILACLLLVLS
+134 ILACFLLLLS

-164 LAEGGDDEEKEYAKK
+164 LAEGGDEEEKEYAKK

-256 IVLMYVIAW
+256 IVLMYIVAW

-329 MTSLDKVFMVESST
+329 MTELDKVFMVESST

-412 TSLDKVFREFKTSY
+412 TSLDKVFREFKSSY

-436 GADGKPVQRLETTP
+436 GADGKPVKRLESTP
-450 EHGDGGAGGGRNYY
+450 ENGSEHSGGGGRNYY
-464 GAGKDDP
+464 GAGGGGDD

-482 YTREAYSLTGNRRVI
+482 YTSEAYSLSGNRRVI

-546 TLFEHKIRDQTKLS
+546 TLFEHKIRDQAKLS

-582 RFGGVLRKLIVASA
+582 RFGGVLRKLIVASS
-596 VEEIKEDEGDANSKY
+596 VEEIEEEEGDANSKY

-620 DDRGNESTPKA
+620 DDHGNEGTPKA

-637 SHQHSHGHG
+637 SHQHSHS

-656 RRGSSGH
+656 RRGSSGQ
-663 IDFND
+663 IDFLD
-668 DDRHSNDGLGEPIY
+668 DDRHSNDGLGDPIY

-724 TDPFMPD
+724 TDPFLPD

-766 SAVASRHAATG
+766 SVAASRHTAMG
-777 DGDGGNGRSSPPVGP
+777 DGDGGGGRSSPPP
-792 EGARRHAPGASTLGV
+792 REGARRHAPGASPLAV
-807 ATDGVRVDGVA
+807 AADGVRVDGV
-818 DEDGDL
+818 DNEDGGDL

>member
-1 MEACLE
+1 M
-7 ACFNVTGAVD
+7 
-17 TACSDACY
+17 
-25 ARYVTPTPQRH
+25 
-36 TPRRDAANATR
+36 
-47 RGPKTN
+47 
-53 ACDDSATRF
+53 
-62 LSEAETSRDA
+62 
-72 SSRLDRSSRIA
+72 
-83 RAASRVPANRRPILT
+83 
-98 TPNRRCLSPFSAPR
+98 
-112 RSDGWAVTE
+112 
-121 ASSNVFGNTTVNV
+121 
-134 ILACLLLVLS
+134 LLMLS

-164 LAEGGDDEEKEYAKK
+164 LAEGGDDVEKEYAKK

-256 IVLMYVIAW
+256 IVLMYIVAW

-329 MTSLDKVFMVESST
+329 MTELDKVFMVESST

-412 TSLDKVFREFKTSY
+412 TSLDKVFREFKSSY

-436 GADGKPVQRLETTP
+436 GADGKPVQKLESTP
-450 EHGDGGAGGGRNYY
+450 EHGSVHGGAGGRNYY
-464 GAGKDDP
+464 GAGGGGGD

-482 YTREAYSLTGNRRVI
+482 YTSEAYSLSGNRRVI

-546 TLFEHKIRDQTKLS
+546 TLFEHKIRDQAKLS

-582 RFGGVLRKLIVASA
+582 RFGGVLRKLIVASS
-596 VEEIKEDEGDANSKY
+596 VEEIEEEEGDANSKY

-620 DDRGNESTPKA
+620 DDHGNEGTPKS

-637 SHQHSHGHG
+637 SHQHSHS

-656 RRGSSGH
+656 RRGSSGQ
-663 IDFND
+663 IDFLD
-668 DDRHSNDGLGEPIY
+668 DDRHSNDGLGDPIY

-724 TDPFMPD
+724 TDPFLPD

-766 SAVASRHAATG
+766 SVTASRHAAMG
-777 DGDGGNGRSSPPVGP
+777 DGDGGGGRSSPPPG
-792 EGARRHAPGASTLGV
+792 EGARRHAPGASPLGV
-807 ATDGVRVDGVA
+807 AADGVRVDGV
-818 DEDGDL
+818 DNEDGGDL

>member
-1 MEACLE
+1 M
-7 ACFNVTGAVD
+7 
-17 TACSDACY
+17 
-25 ARYVTPTPQRH
+25 
-36 TPRRDAANATR
+36 
-47 RGPKTN
+47 
-53 ACDDSATRF
+53 
-62 LSEAETSRDA
+62 
-72 SSRLDRSSRIA
+72 
-83 RAASRVPANRRPILT
+83 
-98 TPNRRCLSPFSAPR
+98 
-112 RSDGWAVTE
+112 
-121 ASSNVFGNTTVNV
+121 FGNTTVNV
-134 ILACLLLVLS
+134 ILACFLLLLS

-164 LAEGGDDEEKEYAKK
+164 LAEGGDEEEKEYAKK

-256 IVLMYVIAW
+256 IVLMYIIAW

-329 MTSLDKVFMVESST
+329 MTELDKVFMVESST

-412 TSLDKVFREFKTSY
+412 TSLDKVFREFKSSY

-436 GADGKPVQRLETTP
+436 GADGKPVKRLESTP
-450 EHGDGGAGGGRNYY
+450 ENGSEHSGGGGRNYY
-464 GAGKDDP
+464 GAGGGGGDD

-482 YTREAYSLTGNRRVI
+482 YTSEAYSLSGNRRVI

-546 TLFEHKIRDQTKLS
+546 TLFEHKIRDQAKLS

-582 RFGGVLRKLIVASA
+582 RFGGVLRKLIVASS
-596 VEEIKEDEGDANSKY
+596 VEEIEEEEGDANSKY

-620 DDRGNESTPKA
+620 DDHGNEGTPKA

-637 SHQHSHGHG
+637 SHQHSHS

-656 RRGSSGH
+656 RRGSSGQ
-663 IDFND
+663 IDFLD
-668 DDRHSNDGLGEPIY
+668 DDRHSNDGLGDPIY

-724 TDPFMPD
+724 TDPFLPD

-766 SAVASRHAATG
+766 SVAASRHAAMG
-777 DGDGGNGRSSPPVGP
+777 DGDGGGGRSSPPP
-792 EGARRHAPGASTLGV
+792 REGARRHAPGASPLAV
-807 ATDGVRVDGVA
+807 AADGVRVDGV
-818 DEDGDL
+818 DNEDGGDL

>member
-1 MEACLE
+1 M
-7 ACFNVTGAVD
+7 
-17 TACSDACY
+17 
-25 ARYVTPTPQRH
+25 
-36 TPRRDAANATR
+36 
-47 RGPKTN
+47 
-53 ACDDSATRF
+53 
-62 LSEAETSRDA
+62 
-72 SSRLDRSSRIA
+72 
-83 RAASRVPANRRPILT
+83 
-98 TPNRRCLSPFSAPR
+98 
-112 RSDGWAVTE
+112 
-121 ASSNVFGNTTVNV
+121 FGNTTVNV
-134 ILACLLLVLS
+134 ILACFLLLLS

-164 LAEGGDDEEKEYAKK
+164 LAEGGDEEEKEYAKK

-256 IVLMYVIAW
+256 IVLMYIVAW

-329 MTSLDKVFMVESST
+329 MTELDKVFMVESST

-412 TSLDKVFREFKTSY
+412 TSLDKVFREFKSSY

-436 GADGKPVQRLETTP
+436 GADGKPVKRLESTP
-450 EHGDGGAGGGRNYY
+450 ENGSEHSGGGGRNYY
-464 GAGKDDP
+464 GAGGGGDD

-482 YTREAYSLTGNRRVI
+482 YTSEAYSLSGNRRVI

-546 TLFEHKIRDQTKLS
+546 TLFEHKIRDQAKLS

-582 RFGGVLRKLIVASA
+582 RFGGVLRKLIVASS
-596 VEEIKEDEGDANSKY
+596 VEEIEEEEGDANSKY

-620 DDRGNESTPKA
+620 DDHGNEGTPKA

-637 SHQHSHGHG
+637 SHQHSHS

-656 RRGSSGH
+656 RRGSSGQ
-663 IDFND
+663 IDFLD
-668 DDRHSNDGLGEPIY
+668 DDRHSNDGLGDPIY

-724 TDPFMPD
+724 TDPFLPD

-766 SAVASRHAATG
+766 SVAASRHAAMG
-777 DGDGGNGRSSPPVGP
+777 DGDGGGGRSSPPP
-792 EGARRHAPGASTLGV
+792 REGARRHAPGASPLAV
-807 ATDGVRVDGVA
+807 AADGVRVDGV
-818 DEDGDL
+818 DNEDGGDL

>member
-1 MEACLE
+1 M
-7 ACFNVTGAVD
+7 
-17 TACSDACY
+17 
-25 ARYVTPTPQRH
+25 
-36 TPRRDAANATR
+36 
-47 RGPKTN
+47 
-53 ACDDSATRF
+53 
-62 LSEAETSRDA
+62 
-72 SSRLDRSSRIA
+72 
-83 RAASRVPANRRPILT
+83 
-98 TPNRRCLSPFSAPR
+98 
-112 RSDGWAVTE
+112 
-121 ASSNVFGNTTVNV
+121 FGNTTVNV
-134 ILACLLLVLS
+134 ILACFLLLLS

-164 LAEGGDDEEKEYAKK
+164 LAEGGDEEEKEYAKK

-256 IVLMYVIAW
+256 IVLMYIVAW

-329 MTSLDKVFMVESST
+329 MTELDKVFMVESST

-403 GFVRGVADD
+403 GFVRGVADE
-412 TSLDKVFREFKTSY
+412 TSLDKVFREFKSSY

-436 GADGKPVQRLETTP
+436 GADGKPVKRLESTP
-450 EHGDGGAGGGRNYY
+450 ENGSEHSGGGGRNYY
-464 GAGKDDP
+464 GAGGGGDE

-482 YTREAYSLTGNRRVI
+482 YTSEAYSLSGNRRVI

-546 TLFEHKIRDQTKLS
+546 TLFEHKIRDQAKLS

-582 RFGGVLRKLIVASA
+582 RFGGVLRKLIVASS
-596 VEEIKEDEGDANSKY
+596 VEEIEEEEGDANSKY

-620 DDRGNESTPKA
+620 DDHGNEGTPKA

-637 SHQHSHGHG
+637 SHQHSHSH

-656 RRGSSGH
+656 RRGSSGQ
-663 IDFND
+663 IDFLD
-668 DDRHSNDGLGEPIY
+668 DDRHSNDGLGDPIY

-724 TDPFMPD
+724 TDPFLPD

-766 SAVASRHAATG
+766 SVAASRHAAMG
-777 DGDGGNGRSSPPVGP
+777 DGDGGGGRSSPPP
-792 EGARRHAPGASTLGV
+792 REGARRHAPGASPLAV
-807 ATDGVRVDGVA
+807 AADGVRVDGV
-818 DEDGDL
+818 DNEDGGDL

>member
-1 MEACLE
+1 M
-7 ACFNVTGAVD
+7 
-17 TACSDACY
+17 
-25 ARYVTPTPQRH
+25 
-36 TPRRDAANATR
+36 
-47 RGPKTN
+47 
-53 ACDDSATRF
+53 
-62 LSEAETSRDA
+62 
-72 SSRLDRSSRIA
+72 
-83 RAASRVPANRRPILT
+83 
-98 TPNRRCLSPFSAPR
+98 
-112 RSDGWAVTE
+112 
-121 ASSNVFGNTTVNV
+121 FGNTTVNV
-134 ILACLLLVLS
+134 ILACFLLLLS

-164 LAEGGDDEEKEYAKK
+164 LAEGGDEEEKEYAKK

-256 IVLMYVIAW
+256 IVLMYIVAW

-329 MTSLDKVFMVESST
+329 MTELDKVFMVESST

-412 TSLDKVFREFKTSY
+412 TSLDKVFREFKSSY

-436 GADGKPVQRLETTP
+436 GADGKPVKRLESTP
-450 EHGDGGAGGGRNYY
+450 ENGSEHSGGGGRNYY
-464 GAGKDDP
+464 GAGGGGDE

-482 YTREAYSLTGNRRVI
+482 YTSEAYSLSGNRRVI

-546 TLFEHKIRDQTKLS
+546 TLFEHKIRDQAKLS

-582 RFGGVLRKLIVASA
+582 RFGGVLRKLIVASS
-596 VEEIKEDEGDANSKY
+596 VEEIEEEEGDANSKY

-620 DDRGNESTPKA
+620 DDHGNEGTPKA

-637 SHQHSHGHG
+637 SHQHSHSH

-656 RRGSSGH
+656 RRGSSGQ
-663 IDFND
+663 IDFLD
-668 DDRHSNDGLGEPIY
+668 DDRHSNDGLGDPIY

-724 TDPFMPD
+724 TDPFVPD

-766 SAVASRHAATG
+766 SVAASRHAAMG
-777 DGDGGNGRSSPPVGP
+777 DGDGGGGRSSPPP
-792 EGARRHAPGASTLGV
+792 WEGARRHAPGASPLAV
-807 ATDGVRVDGVA
+807 AADGVRVDGV
-818 DEDGDL
+818 DNEDGGDL

>member
-1 MEACLE
+1 M
-7 ACFNVTGAVD
+7 
-17 TACSDACY
+17 
-25 ARYVTPTPQRH
+25 
-36 TPRRDAANATR
+36 
-47 RGPKTN
+47 
-53 ACDDSATRF
+53 
-62 LSEAETSRDA
+62 
-72 SSRLDRSSRIA
+72 
-83 RAASRVPANRRPILT
+83 
-98 TPNRRCLSPFSAPR
+98 
-112 RSDGWAVTE
+112 
-121 ASSNVFGNTTVNV
+121 FGNTTVNV
-134 ILACLLLVLS
+134 ILACFLLLLS

-164 LAEGGDDEEKEYAKK
+164 LAEGGDEEEKEYAKK

-256 IVLMYVIAW
+256 IVLMYIVAW

-329 MTSLDKVFMVESST
+329 MTELDKVFMVESST

-412 TSLDKVFREFKTSY
+412 TSLDKVFREFKSSY

-436 GADGKPVQRLETTP
+436 GADGKPVKRLESTP
-450 EHGDGGAGGGRNYY
+450 ENGSEHSGGGGRNYY
-464 GAGKDDP
+464 GAGGGGDD

-482 YTREAYSLTGNRRVI
+482 YTSEAYSLSGNRRVI

-546 TLFEHKIRDQTKLS
+546 TLFEHKIRDQAKLS

-582 RFGGVLRKLIVASA
+582 RFGGVLRKLIVASS
-596 VEEIKEDEGDANSKY
+596 VEEIEEEEGDANSKY

-620 DDRGNESTPKA
+620 DDHGNEGTPKA

-637 SHQHSHGHG
+637 SHQHSHS

-656 RRGSSGH
+656 RRGSSGQ
-663 IDFND
+663 IDFLD
-668 DDRHSNDGLGEPIY
+668 DDRHSNDGLGDPIY

-724 TDPFMPD
+724 TDPFLPD

-766 SAVASRHAATG
+766 SVAASRHAAMG
-777 DGDGGNGRSSPPVGP
+777 DGDGGGGRSSPPP
-792 EGARRHAPGASTLGV
+792 WEGARRHAPGASPLAV
-807 ATDGVRVDGVA
+807 AADGVRVDGV
-818 DEDGDL
+818 DNEDGGDL

>member
-1 MEACLE
+1 M
-7 ACFNVTGAVD
+7 
-17 TACSDACY
+17 
-25 ARYVTPTPQRH
+25 
-36 TPRRDAANATR
+36 
-47 RGPKTN
+47 
-53 ACDDSATRF
+53 
-62 LSEAETSRDA
+62 
-72 SSRLDRSSRIA
+72 
-83 RAASRVPANRRPILT
+83 
-98 TPNRRCLSPFSAPR
+98 
-112 RSDGWAVTE
+112 
-121 ASSNVFGNTTVNV
+121 FGNTTVNV
-134 ILACLLLVLS
+134 ILACFLLLLS

-164 LAEGGDDEEKEYAKK
+164 LAEGGDEEEKEYAKK

-256 IVLMYVIAW
+256 IVLMYIIAW

-329 MTSLDKVFMVESST
+329 MTELDKVFMVESST

-412 TSLDKVFREFKTSY
+412 TSLDKVFREFKSSY

-436 GADGKPVQRLETTP
+436 GADGKPVKRLESTP
-450 EHGDGGAGGGRNYY
+450 ENGSEHSGGGGRNYY
-464 GAGKDDP
+464 GAGGGGDD

-482 YTREAYSLTGNRRVI
+482 YTSEAYSLSGNRRVI

-546 TLFEHKIRDQTKLS
+546 TLFEHKIRDQAKLS

-582 RFGGVLRKLIVASA
+582 RFGGVLRKLIVASS
-596 VEEIKEDEGDANSKY
+596 VEEIEEEEGDANSKY

-620 DDRGNESTPKA
+620 DDHGNEGTPKA

-637 SHQHSHGHG
+637 SHQHSHS

-656 RRGSSGH
+656 RRGSSGQ
-663 IDFND
+663 IDFLD
-668 DDRHSNDGLGEPIY
+668 DDRHSNDGLGDPIY

-724 TDPFMPD
+724 TDPFLPD

-766 SAVASRHAATG
+766 SVAASRHAAMG
-777 DGDGGNGRSSPPVGP
+777 DGDGGGGRSSPPP
-792 EGARRHAPGASTLGV
+792 WEGARRHAPGASPLAV
-807 ATDGVRVDGVA
+807 AADGVRVDGV
-818 DEDGDL
+818 DNEDGGDL